1 MGSLAGFLQS
11 RFAEC
16 CPSGWRCRSEVHVL
30 DPTFRELL
38 GYSPRA
44 DILLEREDGA
54 RRLWIEFEISRA
66 DPVAN
71 HAKFATSHLF
81 QPQADTDAF
90 VAMVSSHVARG
101 RRNLA
106 ANTILLMRHIGMNAF
121 QTILLPQFEPAAIK
135 RLNHLT
141 REQLASESLD
151 AQSELHRAILVSEPL
166 AMTNDYRIHFVGDLL
181 EVVRNLQRW
190 NYEMTTDKGQRLW
203 EKRTV
208 LYFVFDPTT
217 QLFAPSKFCAFL
229 DASYGSRE
237 ETDDA
242 RLIMTMTLYVTLD
255 ESEPRFDGNRAQT
268 HLCKNL
274 GMNIVEPSDAPVIG
288 NHFETWLTQNSAFIR
303 VHPRGP
309 RFLVPPDWFK

>member
-1 MGSLAGFLQS
+1 MGSLAGFLQR
-11 RFAEC
+11 RFCEC

-30 DPTFRELL
+30 DPAFRELL

-44 DILLEREDGA
+44 DVLLEREDGT
-54 RRLWIEFEISRA
+54 RRLWIEFEVSRA

-81 QPQADTDAF
+81 QPQADTDVF

-121 QTILLPQFEPAAIK
+121 QTLLLPRCEPKAIK

-141 REQLASESLD
+141 AHQLGAESLD
-151 AQSELHRAILVSEPL
+151 AEGELQRALLISEPL
-166 AMTNDYRIHFVGDLL
+166 AMIGEHRIHFVGDLL
-181 EVVRNLQRW
+181 EVICNLQRW
-190 NYEMTTDKGQRLW
+190 NHEMTTAHGQSLW
-203 EKRTV
+203 KKRTV
-208 LYFVFDPTT
+208 LYFVFDPKTR
-217 QLFAPSKFCAFL
+217 LFAPSKFCAFL
-229 DASYGSRE
+229 DASHGSRE
-237 ETDDA
+237 KIDRDK
-242 RLIMTMTLYVTLD
+242 LIMTMTLYVNLN
-255 ESEPRFDGNRAQT
+255 ESDPRFDGNRAQT
-268 HLCKNL
+268 HLCNNL
-274 GMNIVEPSDAPVIG
+274 GLNVVEPNDLSAIG
-288 NHFETWLTQNSAFIR
+288 DHFANWLKQNSAFVT